1 VLHYQPQ
8 VDHTGHC
15 IGVEALLR
23 WHSPKRGMVSPA
35 EFIPLAEETG
45 QILPI
50 GHWVLLQA
58 CLQQVAWQADPAT
71 ERLVIAVNVSAK
83 QFRLP
88 VFVDELRNL
97 IRHTGANP
105 ARLKLE
111 LTESMLLGDMDDAIV
126 KMGALQGLGV
136 SFALDDFGT
145 GYSSLAYLKQLPLDQ
160 MKIDRSFVRDILTDP
175 NDAAICRAVIALGKS
190 LGLHVIAEG
199 VETASQWRF
208 LRDEGCDEAQGYL
221 FARPLPLAELQQWL
235 LRNTPA
241 AQTVP

>member
-1 VLHYQPQ
+1 
-8 VDHTGHC
+8 
-15 IGVEALLR
+15 
-23 WHSPKRGMVSPA
+23 
-35 EFIPLAEETG
+35 
-45 QILPI
+45 
-50 GHWVLLQA
+50 
-58 CLQQVAWQADPAT
+58 
-71 ERLVIAVNVSAK
+71 
-83 QFRLP
+83 
-88 VFVDELRNL
+88 
-97 IRHTGANP
+97 
-105 ARLKLE
+105 
-111 LTESMLLGDMDDAIV
+111 MLLSDRDDAIV

-160 MKIDRSFVRDILTDP
+160 MKIDRSFVCDILTDP